1 MKSPIKWAGG
11 KSWLVDTVK
20 EMYLKSGQTKIVEPF
35 CGSCAI
41 TFGIE
46 PEAALLND
54 INFGL
59 ITFYNEVKNGSYIN
73 TESFEL
79 TKEEYYRIRD
89 LFNELKKRD
98 KRSPDLA
105 ESFYYLN
112 KTGFNGLYRE
122 NKKGEFNVPWGKR
135 KKIAPIEVK
144 TKDLCSYQFTCGKY
158 QSLAIA
164 PTDFLFV
171 DPPYDT
177 EFKNYSSGGFNF
189 DDQDK
194 LVWWLLGLN
203 VPFVLTN
210 QATDRIVEMYRDYE
224 LDLQFVEA
232 PRRISC
238 NGDRKPA
245 LEVIATNFSK
255 FPKYN

>member
-11 KSWLVDTVK
+11 KSWLLDAVK
-20 EMYLKSGQTKIVEPF
+20 ELYLRSGQKRLVEPF

-54 INFGL
+54 INFSL
-59 ITFYNEVKNGSYIN
+59 IAFYNEIKNGSYID
-73 TESFEL
+73 TGKFTLS
-79 TKEEYYRIRD
+79 KDEYYTIRD
-89 LFNELKKRD
+89 RFNVLKKQD
-98 KRSPDLA
+98 ERSLDLA
-105 ESFYYLN
+105 EAFYYLN
-112 KTGFNGLYRE
+112 KAGFNGLYRE
-122 NKKGEFNVPWGKR
+122 NKKGCFNVPWGKR

-144 TKDLCSYQFTCGKY
+144 TRDLCRYLFTCGEY
-158 QSLAIA
+158 QDIEIA

-177 EFKNYSSGGFNF
+177 EFKNYSGAGFTF
-189 DDQDK
+189 EDQDK
-194 LVWWLLGLN
+194 LVWWLLEQN

-245 LEVIATNFSK
+245 LEVIATNPRF
-255 FPKYN
+255 